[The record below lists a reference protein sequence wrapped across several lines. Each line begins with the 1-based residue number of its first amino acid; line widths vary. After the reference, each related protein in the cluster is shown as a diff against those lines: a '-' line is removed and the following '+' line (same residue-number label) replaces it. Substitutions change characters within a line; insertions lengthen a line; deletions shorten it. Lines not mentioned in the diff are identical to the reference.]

1 MKFSEFVLSEGRKE
15 TLFDKYSD
23 AFSLEQL
30 DFLLNNEFIKN
41 TNYKYADF
49 ILDRLVKFYNL
60 TPGTEH
66 IQDAINTVKEFDRLG
81 KNLEKKDINQYQS
94 LGELSLILKDYTS
107 KSQEK
112 KIDSDAKKIYED
124 GRILI
129 VKPLSHK
136 ASCKYGAGTKW
147 CTTQSSPGYYDKY
160 TTGNQGLYYV
170 IMKDFDIKNKFYK
183 IALHKGNYNV
193 DTWYDAE
200 DTVMPPREVEILK
213 VLLGKRAYKLIEDDF
228 SENKNQELKEFF
240 NIKNNN
246 RVEVTNNLFNSKKPL
261 TFEFRNPQIVSE
273 NEGFAEM
280 DLIVYLGPVN
290 NENRIEQGI
299 LMVAYKKQIDD
310 SYVFDISY
318 DPSEGFTPPV
328 ELNTLFDMDITFVLN
343 LSNTSYPQFKKF
355 CNLLSSQIWRRLYR
369 DKNLEKF
376 VLGDKKSWKPNRSS
390 YGFTFERKGGL
401 INKLVDYLD
410 SGKEG
415 SAMDFLED
423 SKIVRIM
430 TNPDGTKKYI
440 GKNGYIEP
448 KGYFSSFFTSA
459 RNAGILSSERKNKK
473 IILTKGPN
481 FDDFKKGNLVPL

>member
-1 MKFSEFVLSEGRKE
+1 MKISEFFLSEGRKE
-15 TLFDKYSD
+15 DILKKYMEDFDI
-23 AFSLEQL
+23 QVL
-30 DFLLNNEFIKN
+30 DSVLNDPFTKSS
-41 TNYKYADF
+41 NYKYADW
-49 ILDRLVKFYNL
+49 ILKKLEFNSLPLAMEVLELVK
-60 TPGTEH
+60 
-66 IQDAINTVKEFDRLG
+66 QFDRVG
-81 KNLEKKDINQYQS
+81 KNLEIKDINQYPDVV
-94 LGELSLILKDYTS
+94 ELRAAMEDYSS

-112 KIDSDAKKIYED
+112 KVDSEAKKIYED

-147 CTTQSSPGYYDKY
+147 CTTQSSPGYYEKY
-160 TTGNQGLYYV
+160 TTGNQGLYYI

-213 VLLGKRAYKLIEDDF
+213 VLLGKKASKLIENDF

-246 RVEVTNNLFNSKKPL
+246 KIEVTNNLFNSKKPL
-261 TFEFRNPQIVSE
+261 TFEFRNPQITSE
-273 NEGFAEM
+273 SDGFAEM
-280 DLIVYLGPVN
+280 DLIVYLGQVN
-290 NENRIEQGI
+290 NENRIEQGT
-299 LMVAYKKQIDD
+299 LMITYKKQADE

-328 ELNTLFDMDITFVLN
+328 ELSSLFHMGVTFVLKF
-343 LSNTSYPQFKKF
+343 SESPMSQFKQF
-355 CNLLSSQIWRRLYR
+355 CNILSSQIWRRLYR

-376 VLGDKKSWKPNRSS
+376 VLGDKKGWKPNRSS

-440 GKNGYIEP
+440 GKKGYIEP

-459 RNAGILSSERKNKK
+459 RNAGILSYERKNKK
-473 IILTKGPN
+473 NILTKGDN
-481 FDDFKKGNLVPL
+481 FDDFKKGNLVAI

>member
-60 TPGTEH
+60 TPGTTH
-66 IQDAINTVKEFDRLG
+66 IQDGIDAVKEFDRL
-81 KNLEKKDINQYQS
+81 KSNLEKKDINQYES
-94 LGELSLILKDYTS
+94 LGELALVVKNYTS
-107 KSQEK
+107 KSQER

-147 CTTQSSPGYYDKY
+147 CTTQDSPGYYDKY
-160 TTGNQGLYYV
+160 TTGNQGLYYI

-213 VLLGKRAYKLIEDDF
+213 VLLGKKAYKLIEDDF
-228 SENKNQELKEFF
+228 RENKNQELKEFF
-240 NIKNNN
+240 NIKNNH
-246 RVEVTNNLFNSKKPL
+246 RVEVINNLFNSKKPL
-261 TFEFRNPQIVSE
+261 TFEFRNPKMVSE
-273 NEGFAEM
+273 SEGLGEM
-280 DLIVYLGPVN
+280 DLIVYLGQVN
-290 NENRIEQGI
+290 NEDRIEQGT
-299 LMVAYKKQIDD
+299 LMITYKKQIDD

-328 ELNTLFDMDITFVLN
+328 ELSTLYHMDISFVLK
-343 LSNTSYPQFKKF
+343 LSDTSSRAFKYF
-355 CNLLSSQIWRRLYR
+355 CDLLSSQIWRRLYR

-376 VLGDKKSWKPNRSS
+376 VLGDKKGWKPNRSS
-390 YGFTFERKGGL
+390 YGFTFERKGL
-401 INKLVDYLD
+401 INKLINYLD

-440 GKNGYIEP
+440 GKKGYIEP

-459 RNAGILSSERKNKK
+459 RNAGILSYERKNKK
-473 IILTKGPN
+473 NILTKGPN